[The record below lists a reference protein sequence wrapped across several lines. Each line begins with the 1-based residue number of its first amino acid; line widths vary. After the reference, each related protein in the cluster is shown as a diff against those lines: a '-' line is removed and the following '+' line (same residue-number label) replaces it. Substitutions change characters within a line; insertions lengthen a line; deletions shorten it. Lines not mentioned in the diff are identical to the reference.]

1 MSGQWGVVSEEW
13 GAARCAV
20 RQGSREKLRAALA
33 QVPAREPLP
42 HDASD
47 TDA

>member
-1 MSGQWGVVSEEW
+1 LQALEEELPARAHWGSQE
-13 GAARCAV
+13 
-20 RQGSREKLRAALA
+20 RQRAALA

-42 HDASD
+42 HDALD